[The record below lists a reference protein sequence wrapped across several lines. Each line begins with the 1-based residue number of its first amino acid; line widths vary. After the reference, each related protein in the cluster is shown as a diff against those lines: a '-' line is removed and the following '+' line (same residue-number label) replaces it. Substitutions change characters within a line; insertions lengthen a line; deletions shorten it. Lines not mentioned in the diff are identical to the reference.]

1 MKVFNY
7 ELFQN
12 QFLEKKTILF
22 FYRTVSV
29 DKRKNDPDLKMFDF
43 VFEWAQSLKLF
54 KVEVL
59 VVKHKNQVWSLYEN
73 WQQRRNYFFLWERL
87 FNDSLFHLLW

>member
-43 VFEWAQSLKLF
+43 VFE
-54 KVEVL
+54 
-59 VVKHKNQVWSLYEN
+59 
-73 WQQRRNYFFLWERL
+73 
-87 FNDSLFHLLW
+87 